1 METPEPR
8 TDRRWPIAVTIGLLI
23 VVLVNLAFIY
33 VAVSGKDEIAPS
45 YELEHR

>member
-1 METPEPR
+1 MAPSEPR
-8 TDRRWPIAVTIGLLI
+8 TDSRWPIAVAVGLII

-33 VAVSGKDEIAPS
+33 VAVSGKDEIVPS

>member
-1 METPEPR
+1 V
-8 TDRRWPIAVTIGLLI
+8 AVGLII

-33 VAVSGKDEIAPS
+33 VAVSGKDEIVPS